1 MPISA
6 GGRVVMSGVSSK
18 LDFRGSRNRGQ
29 IATGP
34 ARKGTAIKLPDSHGN
49 V

>member
-6 GGRVVMSGVSSK
+6 GGRMVMGGVSSK
-18 LDFRGSRNRGQ
+18 LGFQGSRNRGQ

-34 ARKGTAIKLPDSHGN
+34 ARKGDGHQIAGFAW
-49 V
+49 